1 MKFNFWQKIKKPIMC
16 SAPMSGITDAS
27 FRFMLAK
34 YGKPDVMFTEFV
46 SCDGLCSDGKE
57 RLLKQLIYDKLEKPI
72 VAQLFGSKPENFYQ
86 SAKICKDLGF
96 DGIDINM
103 GCPDKSVVKQEAGS
117 SLIKDPS
124 LAGKIIEA
132 TKKGAGNL
140 PVSVKT
146 RLGYS
151 QVDMEKWIGYLL
163 KFNLS
168 ALTIHGRTK
177 KQGYGG
183 SANWEEI
190 GHVKTLAK
198 EISPETLIIGN
209 GDVKTLDDAHLKAK
223 KYDLDGIMIGRALI
237 ANPLF
242 FNKTRQIKDLSIKE
256 RFDVLLEHIKIF
268 EEIFKGESR
277 NFSDMK
283 KFYKSYISDFKGAS
297 ALRFELMKA
306 RNGEEIKG
314 TVENFLNELGS

>member
-1 MKFNFWQKIKKPIMC
+1 MNNFWQKLNKPILV

-27 FRFMLAK
+27 FRFMIAK

-57 RLLKQLIYDKLEKPI
+57 RLLKQLIYDKSEKPI
-72 VAQLFGSKPENFYQ
+72 IAQLFGSKPENFYQ
-86 SAKICKDLGF
+86 SALICKKLGF
-96 DGIDINM
+96 SGIDINM
-103 GCPDKSVVKQEAGS
+103 GCPDKSVIKQESGS
-117 SLIKDPS
+117 SLIKDPL
-124 LAGKIIEA
+124 LASKIIEA
-132 TKKGAGNL
+132 TRKGAGNL

-151 QVDMEKWIGYLL
+151 QIDMEKWIGYLL

-168 ALTIHGRTK
+168 TLTIHGRTK

-183 SANWEEI
+183 NANWEEI
-190 GHVKTLAK
+190 GYVKTLAK
-198 EISPETLIIGN
+198 EISPKTIIIGN
-209 GDVKTLDDAHLKAK
+209 GDVKTLDDARLKAK

-242 FNKTRQIKDLSIKE
+242 FNKTRQIKDLSIKA
-256 RFDVLLEHIKIF
+256 RFDMLSEHIKIF
-268 EEIFKGESR
+268 KEIFKDDNR

-283 KFYKSYISDFKGAS
+283 KFYKSYISDFNGAS

-306 RNGEEIKG
+306 RNGDEIKD
-314 TVENFLNELGS
+314 TVENFLNELNS

>member
-1 MKFNFWQKIKKPIMC
+1 MTNFWQKIKKPIMC

-57 RLLKQLIYDKLEKPI
+57 RLLKQLIYDKSEKPI

-86 SAKICKDLGF
+86 SALICKKLGF

-117 SLIKDPS
+117 SLIKNPF
-124 LAGKIIEA
+124 LAGEIIEA
-132 TKKGAGNL
+132 TRKGAGNL

-151 QVDMEKWIGYLL
+151 QIDMEKWINYLL
-163 KFNLS
+163 KFDLD

-183 SANWEEI
+183 DANWEEI

-209 GDVKTLDDAHLKAK
+209 GDVKTLDDARLKAK
-223 KYDLDGIMIGRALI
+223 KYDLNGIMIGRALI
-237 ANPLF
+237 SNPLF
-242 FNKTRQIKDLSIKE
+242 FNKTRKMKDLSIKE

-268 EEIFKGESR
+268 EEIFKGENR

-306 RNGEEIKG
+306 RNGNEIRDI
-314 TVENFLNELGS
+314 VENFLNELNS

>member
-1 MKFNFWQKIKKPIMC
+1 
-16 SAPMSGITDAS
+16 MSGITDAS

-34 YGKPDVMFTEFV
+34 CGKPDVMFTEFV
-46 SCDGLCSDGKE
+46 SCDGLCSEGKE
-57 RLLKQLIYDKLEKPI
+57 RLLKQLIYDKSEKPI

-86 SAKICKDLGF
+86 SALICKKLGF

-103 GCPDKSVVKQEAGS
+103 GCPDKSVVKQESGS
-117 SLIKDPS
+117 SLIKNPF
-124 LAGKIIEA
+124 LAGEIIEA
-132 TKKGAGNL
+132 TRKGAGNL

-151 QVDMEKWIGYLL
+151 QIDMEKWISYLL
-163 KFNLS
+163 KFNLD

-183 SANWEEI
+183 NANWEEI

-198 EISPETLIIGN
+198 EISPKSIIIGN
-209 GDVKTLDDAHLKAK
+209 GDVKSLDEAYEKAK

-242 FNKTRQIKDLSIKE
+242 FNKIRQMKDLSIRE
-256 RFDVLLEHIKIF
+256 RFDMLSEHIKIF
-268 EEIFKGESR
+268 KEIFKDDSR

-306 RNGEEIKG
+306 RDGDEIKD
-314 TVENFLNELGS
+314 TVENFLNELNS